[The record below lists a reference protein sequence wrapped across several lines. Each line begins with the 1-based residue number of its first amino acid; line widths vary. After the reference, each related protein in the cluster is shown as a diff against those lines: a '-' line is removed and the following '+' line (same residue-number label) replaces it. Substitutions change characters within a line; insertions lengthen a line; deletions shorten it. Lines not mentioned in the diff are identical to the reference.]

1 MDAAQWPQGIGME
14 GSRGTIITSE
24 SRRPRPEKDRQA
36 LNCPRCNST
45 NTKFCYYN
53 NYSLSQ
59 PRYICK
65 TCRRYWTEGGSLRN
79 VPVGGG
85 SRKNINNKSRS
96 SPLPPS
102 SSKKQLPH
110 HHHDLTAPVNSTF
123 PQSSTASQTSQK
135 YPNNKIHQGQDLNL
149 AYPPP
154 PPTTGSYKYTPCSSS
169 QISSME
175 LFNFKKYEIAS
186 IYSCGFPMQEL
197 IKPPSLNF
205 GVDGY
210 GNLQGV
216 LQEGGSTSRS
226 SGSTN
231 NSRMFFP
238 FEDLKIQQAA
248 QSSTTSTNIADHEF
262 YDHEKKDIISGEA
275 GDDQQ
280 AITGYYWS
288 SSGMLGGGGGSWL
301 A

>member
-1 MDAAQWPQGIGME
+1 ME
-14 GSRGTIITSE
+14 GSRGTIITGE
-24 SRRPRPEKDRQA
+24 SRRPRPEKDKQA

-59 PRYICK
+59 PRYMCK

-85 SRKNINNKSRS
+85 SRKNINNRRRS

-110 HHHDLTAPVNSTF
+110 HHHDLTAPNSF
-123 PQSSTASQTSQK
+123 PQSSTASQTSQN
-135 YPNNKIHQGQDLNL
+135 PNNKIHQGQDLNL

-154 PPTTGSYKYTPCSSS
+154 PLTTGSYQYTPCSSS

-197 IKPPSLNF
+197 IKPPNLNF

-216 LQEGGSTSRS
+216 LQENGSSRS
-226 SGSTN
+226 SGST
-231 NSRMFFP
+231 SRLFFP
-238 FEDLKIQQAA
+238 FEDLKMQQQA

-262 YDHEKKDIISGEA
+262 YDHEKKDIRGEG

-280 AITGYYWS
+280 ATGYW
-288 SSGMLGGGGGSWL
+288 SSGMLGGGGGGGGSWL